1 MNQRITRDER
11 EAAIDHAAD
20 RLGYL
25 VLSFGLLV
33 IVAWRSFA
41 NHESSWDLLLLVVL
55 GGAVATAYRVSRH
68 VATRSWWLVAGL
80 SIGLALV
87 LAAIMALALR

>member
-1 MNQRITRDER
+1 M
-11 EAAIDHAAD
+11 
-20 RLGYL
+20 
-25 VLSFGLLV
+25 

-41 NHESSWDLLLLVVL
+41 NHESSWDLLLLVIL

-87 LAAIMALALR
+87 LAAITALALRS